1 MVKKIGTANRDIL
14 QGTNGIDELIG
25 LGGNDTLY
33 GKGGADLL
41 KGGAGNDKLHAGRGA
56 DTVRGGAGN
65 DIMYASEDADAD
77 LFHGG
82 GGIDTV
88 DYGDATG
95 SVQAYLDSNTSGFN
109 AAGDSYVAVENV
121 KGGAFADYLQAG
133 DNGMAIGR
141 AGDDYLYGADGAEVL
156 RGDQG
161 LDHLYMGYG
170 AGDIAWLQ
178 NAQGFDTI
186 HDFVEGDDLL
196 RIDLSEFGLGG
207 TFDAD
212 EIRSNDTGNAVGAHA
227 QFIFEN
233 DTFRL
238 WFDSNGTGA
247 GGKILVAE
255 FDSGTFGID
264 DGVPGLDLGL
274 NDFDMIA

>member
-1 MVKKIGTANRDIL
+1 MVKKIGTALKDIL
-14 QGTNGIDELIG
+14 QGTNLADELVG
-25 LGGNDTLY
+25 LGGNDTLF
-33 GKGGADLL
+33 GKNGDDLL

-56 DTVRGGAGN
+56 DTVRGGAGDDTIFAN
-65 DIMYASEDADAD
+65 EDADAD
-77 LFHGG
+77 LYHGG

-95 SVQAYLDSNTSGFN
+95 SVQAYLDANMSGLN
-109 AAGDSYVAVENV
+109 AVGDSYIAVENV
-121 KGGAFADYLQAG
+121 RGGAFADYLQAG

-141 AGDDYLYGADGAEVL
+141 AGDDHLYGADGTEVL

-161 LDHLYMGYG
+161 FDHMYMSYG
-170 AGDIAWLQ
+170 AGDIAWVQ
-178 NAQGFDTI
+178 NGLGYDTI

-196 RIDLSEFGLGG
+196 RIDLSEFGLGAS
-207 TFDAD
+207 FDAD
-212 EIRSNDTGNAVGAHA
+212 EIRSNDSGTAVGAHA

-247 GGKILVAE
+247 GGRILIAE
-255 FDSGTFGID
+255 FDAGSFAID

-274 NDFDMIA
+274 NDFDVIA